1 MFLYCKECHVLVVN
15 MEENTARQTA
25 VAQFIRLIKK
35 WGYLTHHSK
44 IFDRDFLIGFG
55 GFLKP

>member
-1 MFLYCKECHVLVVN
+1 